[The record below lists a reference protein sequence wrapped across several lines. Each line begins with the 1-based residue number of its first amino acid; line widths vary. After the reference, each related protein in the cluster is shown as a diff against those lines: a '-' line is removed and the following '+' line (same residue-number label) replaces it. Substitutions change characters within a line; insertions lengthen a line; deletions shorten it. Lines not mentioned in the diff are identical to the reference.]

1 MVCVIGGNQLARSV
15 LTLAVLL
22 QLSYFGQSA
31 LPSCGSNPI
40 TSPCKFAP
48 GVHSYKSL
56 TINTEVFLE
65 TTSSSTQHFFNVS
78 QTFDIQEGTILTL
91 DYNKDSSSNPG
102 TGVTGNPGSSG
113 GSYGGRAGAASNTQ
127 LRASQAEAYGTA
139 FAVVQPGSSGGGSS
153 SSRGK
158 GGGFLKINAR
168 KLIIDGI
175 VLANGERAKQNSN
188 NGGGS
193 GGGVSINCFEIDGN
207 GRVYASGGM
216 GSGKGGGGGGGRISV
231 AFEHGSFNGEAK
243 AYGGKTGNIQE
254 GTFSTFYN
262 LAYFLCVYVCVS
274 VFFYKYVG
282 KFRYY
287 RYPYHVRFVLSLMK
301 YSPPEAYIV

>member
-1 MVCVIGGNQLARSV
+1 M
-15 LTLAVLL
+15 
-22 QLSYFGQSA
+22 
-31 LPSCGSNPI
+31 
-40 TSPCKFAP
+40 
-48 GVHSYKSL
+48 
-56 TINTEVFLE
+56 
-65 TTSSSTQHFFNVS
+65 
-78 QTFDIQEGTILTL
+78 
-91 DYNKDSSSNPG
+91 
-102 TGVTGNPGSSG
+102 
-113 GSYGGRAGAASNTQ
+113 
-127 LRASQAEAYGTA
+127 
-139 FAVVQPGSSGGGSS
+139 
-153 SSRGK
+153 
-158 GGGFLKINAR
+158 
-168 KLIIDGI
+168 
-175 VLANGERAKQNSN
+175 LANGERAKQNSN

-207 GRVYASGGM
+207 GRVEASGGM